1 MSYHW
6 MIIIFVK
13 FHIAANDLSIE
24 YDDEAFMGSP
34 HSSTSYLS
42 SEELIATYDGFIG
55 FDYGDGIATEAHSDF
70 SEFETPGAFI
80 LTIFFK

>member
-1 MSYHW
+1 

-24 YDDEAFMGSP
+24 YDDEAFMGS
-34 HSSTSYLS
+34 STSYLS

-55 FDYGDGIATEAHSDF
+55 FGYGDGIATEAHSDF
-70 SEFETPGAFI
+70 SEFETSGAFI